1 MLNIEQL
8 EQQYN
13 LLRKQPGEQQI
24 NKLRDLTIELED
36 FLSSP
41 EYGTLAPEVR
51 VRAQNLQRE
60 LHERIRRIES
70 GEALSDDALKTEKP
84 AEITAAAPAIAEE
97 DKKAAPEA
105 RQRNPAAEQQME
117 AAERLF
123 YSGRYADAINLF
135 DRVLQME
142 PNWERARQH
151 RTEAENYLRTG
162 YIPAVALPADAAS
175 AYGKAQSAA
184 RVGRYEDAL
193 AMLEKAQAILRDL
206 GILRWQEGQEFSQKL
221 LENIDALNVYQE
233 GLALFQQGAFDE
245 AIERVDSAGRATGLP
260 KYTEKAQEIRRVKE
274 VVRRLNEL
282 LSQTN
287 IDPQAAS
294 QAKSEI
300 DNLISEQGEN
310 PAFARLKERLNASI
324 PRVVEPLK
332 EQVRGLKNQAERAST
347 LEEAQ
352 YLVRQARGML
362 DQIRNLEGLDESLDR
377 LQRDID
383 RLQREIQKMDSD
395 LQQAQRA
402 YENQRS
408 WPAEAARLSVEVRE
422 RYPYDPGV
430 ARLKRLLTRYQLSLA
445 AIRAGVALAVIAVLI
460 LIGWWGFGRFQDYL
474 ISLTPTATPTP
485 TATGTMTPTATHTA
499 THTPTA
505 TLTPMPSLTPTPL
518 NGFAQRDLFAR
529 SDCYEGFSAA
539 GRIPAGSLLRFLPAE
554 RRFDSFSRECVL
566 VEYRKLDGGALIGW
580 VLLADVGGSPPG
592 TATPTP

>member
-1 MLNIEQL
+1 MVNIEQL
-8 EQQYN
+8 EQQFN
-13 LLRKQPGEQQI
+13 LLRKQPVEQQI
-24 NKLRDLTIELED
+24 NKVRDLVIELED
-36 FLSSP
+36 FLNSP
-41 EYGTLAPEVR
+41 EYGSLSPENRSR
-51 VRAQNLQRE
+51 VQKLQRD
-60 LHERIRRIES
+60 LDERIQRLES
-70 GEALSDDALKTEKP
+70 GEAIPGEGDESQTQTIAAETPGSKEAEK
-84 AEITAAAPAIAEE
+84 
-97 DKKAAPEA
+97 KKAAQEP

-175 AYGKAQSAA
+175 SYGKAQSAA

-193 AMLEKAQAILRDL
+193 ALLEKAQAILRDL

-221 LENIDALNVYQE
+221 LENIDAQNVYQE
-233 GLALFQQGAFDE
+233 GLALFQQGSIDE

-260 KYTEKAQEIRRVKE
+260 KYTEKAQELRRVKE
-274 VVRRLNEL
+274 AARRLNEL
-282 LSQTN
+282 LSQTL
-287 IDPQAAS
+287 IDPPAAS

-300 DNLISEQGEN
+300 DNLISEHGDN
-310 PAFARLKERLNASI
+310 PAFKRLKERLDASI

-352 YLVRQARGML
+352 YIVRQAGGML
-362 DQIRNLEGLDESLDR
+362 EQIRNLEGLDESLDR
-377 LQRDID
+377 LQRDIE
-383 RLQREIQKMDSD
+383 RLQREIRKMDSD

-402 YENQRS
+402 FENQRS
-408 WPAEAARLSVEVRE
+408 WPAEAARLSTEVRE

-430 ARLKRLLTRYQLSLA
+430 ARLKRSLTRYQLTLA
-445 AIRAGVALAVIAVLI
+445 AIRAGIALLAVAVLI
-460 LIGWWGFGRFQDYL
+460 LIGWWGVGRVRAYL
-474 ISLTPTATPTP
+474 VSLTPTATPTP
-485 TATGTMTPTATHTA
+485 TATATLTRTPTATATQTQTA
-499 THTPTA
+499 TITP
-505 TLTPMPSLTPTPL
+505 LPSLTPTPL

-529 SDCYEGFSAA
+529 NDCYEGYTAV
-539 GRIPAGSLLRFLPAE
+539 GRIPAGSILRFLPTE
-554 RRFDSFSRECVL
+554 RRFDAFSRECIL
-566 VEYRKLDGGALIGW
+566 IEYRKLDGGALIGW
-580 VLLADVGGSPPG
+580 VLLADVGGSIPG

>member
-8 EQQYN
+8 EQQFD
-13 LLRKQPGEQQI
+13 LLRKQPADQQI

-41 EYGTLAPEVR
+41 EYSTLAPEVR
-51 VRAQNLQRE
+51 GRAQNLQRE
-60 LHERIRRIES
+60 LHERIHRIES
-70 GEALSDDALKTEKP
+70 GEGLADDSPAPEKP
-84 AEITAAAPAIAEE
+84 AQAAAETRPAPDGETQ
-97 DKKAAPEA
+97 AAQDV

-193 AMLEKAQAILRDL
+193 AMLEKAQSILRDL

-245 AIERVDSAGRATGLP
+245 AIERVDSASRATGLP
-260 KYTEKAQEIRRVKE
+260 KYAEKAQEIRRVKE
-274 VVRRLNEL
+274 AVRRLNEL
-282 LSQTN
+282 LSQTS
-287 IDPQAAS
+287 IEPQTAS

-310 PAFARLKERLNASI
+310 PAFVRLKERLNASI

-332 EQVRGLKNQAERAST
+332 EQVRALKNQAERAST

-430 ARLKRLLTRYQLSLA
+430 ARLKRSLTRYQLTMA
-445 AIRAGVALAVIAVLI
+445 AIRAGVTLAGIAVLI
-460 LIGWWGFGRFQDYL
+460 LLGWWGVGRVRAYL
-474 ISLTPTATPTP
+474 VSLTPTATPTP

-499 THTPTA
+499 TPTSTA
-505 TLTPMPSLTPTPL
+505 TITPMPSLTPTPL

-539 GRIPAGSLLRFLPAE
+539 GRIPAGGLLRFLPAE